1 MSTDALR
8 AGPLPFGV
16 DLPVK
21 LVGKK
26 SSQGIGLEVSPIDG
40 SIFFSPMTETAVAK
54 WNPSTNHQRVLA
66 YDADQ
71 IQFVADMRVQASDPS
86 SLYVLSSK
94 FHRFFLKNLEPTE
107 VNTRILRIDNLQP
120 AKLSPIHT
128 NHFGG
133 YNPKH
138 AHTNIQTASN
148 LGSYLQNTYFDGIS
162 QPYQYE
168 AVGVINKAV
177 KNPFT
182 SLNTGERPEPVSFYR
197 GKNPKYGFLGNEN
210 YYSTVGQGDF
220 NGLRITKSV
229 AYNTSTVHQSK

>member
-1 MSTDALR
+1 M
-8 AGPLPFGV
+8 
-16 DLPVK
+16 
-21 LVGKK
+21 
-26 SSQGIGLEVSPIDG
+26 
-40 SIFFSPMTETAVAK
+40 
-54 WNPSTNHQRVLA
+54 LA
-66 YDADQ
+66 FDADQ
-71 IQFVADMRVQASDPS
+71 FQFVADMRIQARDPS

-107 VNTRILRIDNLQP
+107 VNTRILRIEGILP
-120 AKLSPIHT
+120 SKLSPIHS

-133 YNPKH
+133 YNTKSVQT
-138 AHTNIQTASN
+138 HTKPSGT
-148 LGSYLQNTYFDGIS
+148 YLQNTYFDGIS

-182 SLNTGERPEPVSFYR
+182 SLNTGERPEPLSYYR
-197 GKNPKYGFLGNEN
+197 GNTPKYGFVNSGSESFYN
-210 YYSTVGQGDF
+210 QGDF

>member
-1 MSTDALR
+1 M
-8 AGPLPFGV
+8 
-16 DLPVK
+16 
-21 LVGKK
+21 
-26 SSQGIGLEVSPIDG
+26 
-40 SIFFSPMTETAVAK
+40 
-54 WNPSTNHQRVLA
+54 LA

-71 IQFVADMRVQASDPS
+71 FQFVADMRVQARDPS

-107 VNTRILRIDNLQP
+107 VNTRILRIETIQP
-120 AKLSPIHT
+120 SKLSPIT
-128 NHFGG
+128 SNHFGG
-133 YNPKH
+133 YKSQ
-138 AHTNIQTASN
+138 HTHTGVQIPSKQS
-148 LGSYLQNTYFDGIS
+148 GSYLQNTYFDGGIS

-197 GKNPKYGFLGNEN
+197 GKVPTYGLVPNEN
-210 YYSTVGQGDF
+210 YYSQGDF